1 MATRKPANKAFA
13 SKAAVRKAPA
23 RKAPVREARA
33 AHAAGPVSREAR
45 WQMIAEAAYHRAR
58 ERDFRGG
65 DDVADWL
72 AAEAEVDARLR
83 AEGREPR
90 LTA

>member
-1 MATRKPANKAFA
+1 MATRKPAKKASA
-13 SKAAVRKAPA
+13 KKAAVRKAPA
-23 RKAPVREARA
+23 RKAVRKARA
-33 AHAAGPVSREAR
+33 AHAAGPVSREED
-45 WQMIAEAAYHRAR
+45 WQMIAEAACHRAR

-90 LTA
+90 LTT

>member
-1 MATRKPANKAFA
+1 MATRKSAK
-13 SKAAVRKAPA
+13 KAPA
-23 RKAPVREARA
+23 KAAAARKAVPRKTPVRRA
-33 AHAAGPVSREAR
+33 PAAAGPVSREER
-45 WQMIAEAAYHRAR
+45 WQMVSEAAYYRAK

-90 LTA
+90 

>member
-1 MATRKPANKAFA
+1 MATRKPAKKASA
-13 SKAAVRKAPA
+13 KKAAVRKA
-23 RKAPVREARA
+23 RA
-33 AHAAGPVSREAR
+33 VHAADPVSREER
-45 WQMIAEAAYHRAR
+45 WQLVAEAAYYRAK
-58 ERDFRGG
+58 ERDFRGA

-90 LTA
+90 

>member
-1 MATRKPANKAFA
+1 MAKPAKKASA
-13 SKAAVRKAPA
+13 KKAAVRKAPA
-23 RKAPVREARA
+23 RKAPVRKAPA
-33 AHAAGPVSREAR
+33 AHAAGPVSREER

>member
-1 MATRKPANKAFA
+1 MATRKSAK
-13 SKAAVRKAPA
+13 KAPA
-23 RKAPVREARA
+23 KAAAARKAVPRKAPVRRA
-33 AHAAGPVSREAR
+33 AAAYAAGPVSREER
-45 WQMIAEAAYHRAR
+45 WRMVSEAAYYRAR

-72 AAEAEVDARLR
+72 AAEAEVDARLW

-90 LTA
+90 